1 MESVFAW
8 PGLGLTAYEAMQRA
22 DVSLLMATVLLG
34 SLFVLVLN
42 LLADLARVWIDP
54 RVQLD

>member
-1 MESVFAW
+1 
-8 PGLGLTAYEAMQRA
+8 LTAYEAMQRA
-22 DVSLLMATVLLG
+22 DISLLMATVLVG

-54 RVQLD
+54 RVRLF